1 MTINPTKT
9 TQKNQTTPKAQTTQ
23 MTPTPQKTQTTQKT
37 QTPNPPAPLS
47 DDQMQALAQS
57 FHDIAVE
64 IGQVRLNAITAGS
77 KLTDPAI
84 VQLQG
89 YVYSLMNVAAGFAM
103 QAANLTLDNA
113 DDAVNQISLATQAA
127 DHALEKLQNIDK
139 AVNIASSVIVLAMA
153 ITTKDPGQIASAAK
167 SVLKS
172 TGIAA

>member
-1 MTINPTKT
+1 MK
-9 TQKNQTTPKAQTTQ
+9 
-23 MTPTPQKTQTTQKT
+23 TPTPVTPAATT
-37 QTPNPPAPLS
+37 LS

-89 YVYSLMNVAAGFAM
+89 YVFSLMNIAAGFAI
-103 QAANLTLDNA
+103 QAANLTLANA
-113 DDAVNQISLATQAA
+113 DQAVNQISLATKAA
-127 DHALEKLQNIDK
+127 DRALDKLQSIDK

-153 ITTKDPGQIASAAK
+153 ITTKDPVQIESAAR
-167 SVLKS
+167 SVAK
-172 TGIAA
+172 AAGLDV